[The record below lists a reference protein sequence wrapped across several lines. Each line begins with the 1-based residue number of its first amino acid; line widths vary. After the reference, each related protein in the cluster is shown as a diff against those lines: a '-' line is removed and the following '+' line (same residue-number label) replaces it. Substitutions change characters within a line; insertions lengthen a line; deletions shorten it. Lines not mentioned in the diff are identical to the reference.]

1 MNNALLIHYNF
12 ITSITALE
20 MKVIKNKY
28 FPPLSKSRSYLP
40 EEFLAIHS
48 LVIHVKD
55 LFKAAVSDSGPR
67 RGVGGRAA
75 ARRYCGGPGGP
86 GVFGGGP

>member
-1 MNNALLIHYNF
+1 MKKKKITNLLIHYNF

-40 EEFLAIHS
+40 EEFCLKNFNDKLMAIIRTGQKS
-48 LVIHVKD
+48 CT
-55 LFKAAVSDSGPR
+55 R
-67 RGVGGRAA
+67 RF
-75 ARRYCGGPGGP
+75 PFP
-86 GVFGGGP
+86 NPFQQ